1 MLFVWFDAFWGGLSW
16 SCSIWFDL
24 SWCVLIWFD
33 SNRSDSL
40 PCVSIWFGVISPT
53 GCFRKQHT
61 YMSVIIIRWIL
72 QNSGNCQPVPHRT
85 RAQQLQ
91 LWHLELSWC
100 GQLLSLV
107 AWGRER
113 ERDRDSTLFSDLLV
127 IQYFSCMNLLA
138 DSSWSHRSFWNHL
151 EPTEAIWIHLWSS
164 GGVWTY
170 LKPSGGIWRYLDLP
184 GVIWRY
190 LELLGAYLGHLE
202 PCGAIWKHLYPSV
215 AVLSYMDSSDG
226 CQRGCHHM
234 WLCGLVWLFPIRFN
248 FTWCVRF
255 DVSWFVLSFEL
266 IEFDLIV
273 FHSTLVGLMM
283 VDSIPCDRVVFNSIW
298 GGSSW
303 FNLLLIGPSSFGL
316 VW

>member
-1 MLFVWFDAFWGGLSW
+1 M
-16 SCSIWFDL
+16 
-24 SWCVLIWFD
+24 CVDLIWRDLANWSFQETTHI
-33 SNRSDSL
+33 
-40 PCVSIWFGVISPT
+40 CVCPYYSMNFT
-53 GCFRKQHT
+53 EF
-61 YMSVIIIRWIL
+61 
-72 QNSGNCQPVPHRT
+72 
-85 RAQQLQ
+85 
-91 LWHLELSWC
+91 LELSTRLAQNASSATSVVTFGAFLMWSVVES
-100 GQLLSLV
+100 GRV
-107 AWGRER
+107 RERER

-234 WLCGLVWLFPIRFN
+234 
-248 FTWCVRF
+248 
-255 DVSWFVLSFEL
+255 
-266 IEFDLIV
+266 
-273 FHSTLVGLMM
+273 
-283 VDSIPCDRVVFNSIW
+283 
-298 GGSSW
+298 
-303 FNLLLIGPSSFGL
+303 
-316 VW
+316 